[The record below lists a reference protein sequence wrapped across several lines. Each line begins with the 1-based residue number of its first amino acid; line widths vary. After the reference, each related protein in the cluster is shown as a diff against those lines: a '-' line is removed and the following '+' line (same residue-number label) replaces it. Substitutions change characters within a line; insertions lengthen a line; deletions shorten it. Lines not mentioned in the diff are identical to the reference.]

1 MQKFSDSSRMKSQKL
16 KTTSLKTTLK
26 KNVKKASIGA
36 VLLAV
41 GISSYG
47 VISSD
52 DSMVS
57 SKSKSVSIAAAGN
70 NTLYAD
76 SAADYEGATATEQLA
91 DGTLSDVNKTGVTA
105 LSSKK
110 TTRQAVAISGGVNEA
125 KVEAVKQ
132 EPETEYTTQET
143 VTEAETEAT
152 TEATTEMKVE
162 ADDKSAAGLPE
173 DEISEDP
180 STEKATDGLPEDNVM
195 YVDGETSGT
204 YLGTFWITAYC
215 PCPICCG
222 QYSNM
227 DNPTTASGAPAVEGV
242 TCAAPSNFAFG
253 TELIVDGH
261 TYTVQDRGG
270 AINGNHLDIYFSNHQ
285 AALNFATGY
294 YDVYVK

>member
-16 KTTSLKTTLK
+16 KKTSLKTSLR
-26 KNVKKASIGA
+26 KNVKKISIGA

-57 SKSKSVSIAAAGN
+57 SKSKGISIAAAGN
-70 NTLYAD
+70 TLYAD
-76 SAADYEGATATEQLA
+76 NAADYEDATATEQMA
-91 DGTLSDVNKTGVTA
+91 DGTLSDVNKTGSTA

-110 TTRQAVAISGGVNEA
+110 STRQVVAISGGVQESKAEA
-125 KVEAVKQ
+125 IEQKIIPA
-132 EPETEYTTQET
+132 PD
-143 VTEAETEAT
+143 TEAT
-152 TEATTEMKVE
+152 TEAATEMKVE
-162 ADDKSAAGLPE
+162 DDSKSVSGLPT

-180 STEKATDGLPEDNVM
+180 STEKATDGLPEDKVM

-222 QYSNM
+222 EYSNM

>member
-16 KTTSLKTTLK
+16 KKTSLKTSLR
-26 KNVKKASIGA
+26 KNVKKISIGA

-57 SKSKSVSIAAAGN
+57 AKSKGMSIAAAGN
-70 NTLYAD
+70 TLYAD
-76 SAADYEGATATEQLA
+76 NTAGYESATATEQMA
-91 DGTLSDVNKTGVTA
+91 DGTLSDVNKTGATV
-105 LSSKK
+105 LSRKK
-110 TTRQAVAISGGVNEA
+110 STRQVVAISGGVRENKAEA
-125 KVEAVKQ
+125 IEQKLTPVED
-132 EPETEYTTQET
+132 
-143 VTEAETEAT
+143 TEAA
-152 TEATTEMKVE
+152 TEMKVE
-162 ADDKSAAGLPE
+162 DDSKSVSGLPT

-180 STEKATDGLPEDNVM
+180 STEKPTDGLPQDKAI
-195 YVDGETSGT
+195 YVNGEASGT

-222 QYSNM
+222 EYSNM

-242 TCAAPSNFAFG
+242 TCAAPSNFEFG

>member
-16 KTTSLKTTLK
+16 KKTSLKTSLR
-26 KNVKKASIGA
+26 KNVKKISIGA

-57 SKSKSVSIAAAGN
+57 AKSKGMSIAAAGN
-70 NTLYAD
+70 TLYAD
-76 SAADYEGATATEQLA
+76 NTADYESATVTEQMA
-91 DGTLSDVNKTGVTA
+91 DGTLSDVNKTGSTV
-105 LSSKK
+105 LSRKK
-110 TTRQAVAISGGVNEA
+110 STRQVVSISGGVRENQAEA
-125 KVEAVKQ
+125 IEQKLTPVED
-132 EPETEYTTQET
+132 
-143 VTEAETEAT
+143 TEAA
-152 TEATTEMKVE
+152 TEMKVE
-162 ADDKSAAGLPE
+162 DDSKSVSGLPT

-180 STEKATDGLPEDNVM
+180 STEKPTDGLPQDKAI
-195 YVDGETSGT
+195 YVNGEASGT

-222 QYSNM
+222 EYSNM

-242 TCAAPSNFAFG
+242 TCAAPSNFEFG

>member
-16 KTTSLKTTLK
+16 KKTSLKTSLR
-26 KNVKKASIGA
+26 KNVKKISIGA

-57 SKSKSVSIAAAGN
+57 AKSKGMSIAAAGN
-70 NTLYAD
+70 TLYAD
-76 SAADYEGATATEQLA
+76 NTAGYESATATEQMV
-91 DGTLSDVNKTGVTA
+91 DGTLSDVNKTGSTV
-105 LSSKK
+105 LSRKK
-110 TTRQAVAISGGVNEA
+110 STRQVVSISGGVRENQAEA
-125 KVEAVKQ
+125 IEQKLTPVED
-132 EPETEYTTQET
+132 
-143 VTEAETEAT
+143 TEAA
-152 TEATTEMKVE
+152 TEMKVE
-162 ADDKSAAGLPE
+162 DDSKSVSGLPT

-180 STEKATDGLPEDNVM
+180 STEKPTDGLPQDKAI
-195 YVDGETSGT
+195 YVNGEASGT

-222 QYSNM
+222 EYSNM

-242 TCAAPSNFAFG
+242 TCAAPSNFEFG

>member
-16 KTTSLKTTLK
+16 KKTSLKTSLR
-26 KNVKKASIGA
+26 KNVKKISIGA

-57 SKSKSVSIAAAGN
+57 AKSKGMSIAAAGN
-70 NTLYAD
+70 TLYAD
-76 SAADYEGATATEQLA
+76 NTAGYESATATEQMA
-91 DGTLSDVNKTGVTA
+91 DGTLSDVNKTGSTV
-105 LSSKK
+105 LSRKK
-110 TTRQAVAISGGVNEA
+110 STRQVVAISGGVRENQAEA
-125 KVEAVKQ
+125 IEQKLTPVED
-132 EPETEYTTQET
+132 
-143 VTEAETEAT
+143 TEAA
-152 TEATTEMKVE
+152 TEMKVE
-162 ADDKSAAGLPE
+162 DDSKSVSGLPT

-180 STEKATDGLPEDNVM
+180 STEKPTDGLPQDKAI
-195 YVDGETSGT
+195 YVNGEASGT

-222 QYSNM
+222 EYSNM

-242 TCAAPSNFAFG
+242 TCAALSNFEFG

>member
-16 KTTSLKTTLK
+16 KKTSLKTSLR
-26 KNVKKASIGA
+26 KNVKKISIGA

-57 SKSKSVSIAAAGN
+57 AKSKGMSIAVAG

-76 SAADYEGATATEQLA
+76 NTAGYESATATEQMA
-91 DGTLSDVNKTGVTA
+91 DGTLSDVNKTGSTV

-110 TTRQAVAISGGVNEA
+110 STSKVVAISGGVWEN
-125 KVEAVKQ
+125 Q
-132 EPETEYTTQET
+132 
-143 VTEAETEAT
+143 TEAIEQKLTPVEDTEA
-152 TEATTEMKVE
+152 ATEMKV
-162 ADDKSAAGLPE
+162 DDDSKSVSGLPT

-180 STEKATDGLPEDNVM
+180 STEKPTDGLPEDKAI
-195 YVDGETSGT
+195 YVNGEASGT

-222 QYSNM
+222 EYSNM

-242 TCAAPSNFAFG
+242 TCAAPSNFEFG

>member
-16 KTTSLKTTLK
+16 KKTSLKTSLR
-26 KNVKKASIGA
+26 KNVKKISIGA

-57 SKSKSVSIAAAGN
+57 AKSKGMSIAAAGN
-70 NTLYAD
+70 TLYAD
-76 SAADYEGATATEQLA
+76 NTADYESATVTEQMA
-91 DGTLSDVNKTGVTA
+91 DGTLSDVNKTGSTV
-105 LSSKK
+105 LSRKK
-110 TTRQAVAISGGVNEA
+110 STRQVVSISGGVRENQAEA
-125 KVEAVKQ
+125 IEQKLTPVED
-132 EPETEYTTQET
+132 
-143 VTEAETEAT
+143 TEAA
-152 TEATTEMKVE
+152 TEMKVE
-162 ADDKSAAGLPE
+162 DDSKSVSGLPT

-180 STEKATDGLPEDNVM
+180 STEKPTDGLPQDKAI
-195 YVDGETSGT
+195 YVNGEASGT

-222 QYSNM
+222 EYSNM

-242 TCAAPSNFAFG
+242 TCAAPSNFEFG

-270 AINGNHLDIYFSNHQ
+270 AINGNHLDIYFSSHQ

>member
-1 MQKFSDSSRMKSQKL
+1 MQKFSDSSSMKSQKL
-16 KTTSLKTTLK
+16 KKTSLKD
-26 KNVKKASIGA
+26 NVKKISIGA

-41 GISSYG
+41 GISSYT
-47 VISSD
+47 VIASD

-57 SKSKSVSIAAAGN
+57 SKGRAVSIATAGN
-70 NTLYAD
+70 TLFAD
-76 SAADYEGATATEQLA
+76 STADYEDATAASVDYA
-91 DGTLSDVNKTGVTA
+91 DAGTLSDINKTGSVA

-110 TTRQAVAISGGVNEA
+110 TTRRQATAISGGGLSV
-125 KVEAVKQ
+125 
-132 EPETEYTTQET
+132 
-143 VTEAETEAT
+143 T
-152 TEATTEMKVE
+152 TEAATEAATSAALADAEPTTEMVVIS
-162 ADDKSAAGLPE
+162 DDKSASGLPD
-173 DEISEDP
+173 DEISVDP
-180 STEKATDGLPEDNVM
+180 STEKSTDGLPEDKVI
-195 YVDGETSGT
+195 YVNGETSGT
-204 YLGTFWITAYC
+204 YLGSFWITAYC

-222 QYSNM
+222 EYSNM

-242 TCAAPSNFAFG
+242 TCAAPSNFEFG

>member
-1 MQKFSDSSRMKSQKL
+1 MQKFSDSSKMKSQKL
-16 KTTSLKTTLK
+16 KKTTLK
-26 KNVKKASIGA
+26 SNVKKISIGA

-41 GISSYG
+41 GISSYA
-47 VISSD
+47 VIASD
-52 DSMVS
+52 DSMVA
-57 SKSKSVSIAAAGN
+57 SKGRGVSVAAAG

-76 SAADYEGATATEQLA
+76 NAADYEEATATERLA
-91 DGTLSDVNKTGVTA
+91 DGTLSDVNKTGTVA

-110 TTRQAVAISGGVNEA
+110 STKQTASISGGV
-125 KVEAVKQ
+125 Q
-132 EPETEYTTQET
+132 EST
-143 VTEAETEAT
+143 TEAEVEPLEQQAADT
-152 TEATTEMKVE
+152 TKSEPTTQMKVK
-162 ADDKSAAGLPE
+162 DKDKSAAGLP
-173 DEISEDP
+173 DDQISVDP
-180 STEKATDGLPEDNVM
+180 STEKSTDGLPDDKVM
-195 YVDGETSGT
+195 WVNGETSGT

-222 QYSNM
+222 EYSNM
-227 DNPTTASGAPAVEGV
+227 VNPTTASGAPAVEGV

-294 YDVYVK
+294 YEVYAK